1 MNSLCKSNH
10 KKRGNLDMQI
20 EVVNPGDSIW
30 RIANRYGVSVESI
43 VRVNG
48 LDDPG
53 RLVPGQAL
61 VIPIVGKYHTV
72 VQGESFWTIANR
84 YGVNLQRLIQVNPN
98 VNPAQLQ
105 AGQVLRIPQAPKPI
119 IESNAY
125 LEPAATE
132 RDQALVREHADLL
145 TYFSI
150 FQYRVLRTGELVPPN
165 DAAALEAIHATAS
178 RPMMV
183 IANFEEGNFSPE
195 IARAIFTNTAARE
208 ALLTSIIQ
216 TMRNKG
222 FRALNIDFE
231 NMHPDDRE
239 RYTQFLRE
247 VTARLHQEGFL
258 VSTALA
264 PKVSATQVGTWYEA
278 HDYRA
283 HGESVDFVII
293 MTYEW
298 GWSGGPPM
306 AVAPIPQ
313 VRRVLDYAV
322 SVIPP
327 SKIMM
332 GAPLYGY
339 DWTLPFVPGGKFA
352 RAFSPQA
359 AVTQARNVG
368 AVIRYDPVS
377 QAPNYSYYDAQG
389 REHVV
394 WFEDARSM
402 QAKFDLIKSYGLRG
416 ISYWVLGNPF
426 PQNWALLADN
436 FTIRKI

>member
-1 MNSLCKSNH
+1 
-10 KKRGNLDMQI
+10 MQI
-20 EVVNPGDSIW
+20 AVVNPGESLW
-30 RIANRYGVSVESI
+30 QIANRYGVTTESI
-43 VRVNG
+43 VVLNS
-48 LDDPG
+48 LDQPE

-61 VIPIVGKYHTV
+61 VLPVVGSYYTIR
-72 VQGESFWTIANR
+72 QGDSFYSIANR
-84 YGVNLQRLIQVNPN
+84 LGIPLQSLVQANPN
-98 VNPAQLQ
+98 VDPTQLQ

-125 LEPAATE
+125 LQPSTAE
-132 RDQALVREHADLL
+132 RDRNLVQEHADLL

-150 FQYRVLRTGELVPPN
+150 FQYRVLRTGALVAPA
-165 DAAALEAIHATAS
+165 DTAALEAIRATDS

-195 IARAIFTNTAARE
+195 ISRAIFTDAAVRNT
-208 ALLTSIIQ
+208 LITSVMQ
-216 TMRNKG
+216 TMKAKG

-231 NMHPDDRE
+231 NMYADDRE
-239 RYTQFLRE
+239 LYNQFLRE
-247 VTARLHQEGFL
+247 ITARLHQEGLL

-264 PKVSATQVGTWYEA
+264 PKTSAAQVGQWYEA

-283 HGESVDFVII
+283 HGEIVDFVII

-306 AVAPIPQ
+306 AVSPIPQ
-313 VRRVLDYAV
+313 VRAVLDYAV

-327 SKIMM
+327 AKIMM

-339 DWTLPFVPGGKFA
+339 DWTLPFVQGGKFA
-352 RAFSPQA
+352 RSLSPQA

-368 AVIRYDPVS
+368 AIIRYDPIS
-377 QAPNYSYYDAQG
+377 QAPNYSYYDAEG
-389 REHVV
+389 KEHIV

-426 PQNWALLADN
+426 PQNWALLGDN
-436 FTIRKI
+436 FRIRKI

>member
-1 MNSLCKSNH
+1 
-10 KKRGNLDMQI
+10 MQI
-20 EVVNPGDSIW
+20 AVVNPGESLW
-30 RIANRYGVSVESI
+30 QIANRYGISADSI
-43 VRVNG
+43 IRVNG
-48 LDDPG
+48 LDQPEN
-53 RLVPGQAL
+53 LVPGQAL
-61 VIPIVGKYHTV
+61 VIPIVGSYYTIR
-72 VQGESFWTIANR
+72 QGDSFYSIANR
-84 YGVNLQRLIQVNPN
+84 LGVSLQSLIQVNPN
-98 VNPAQLQ
+98 VDPTQLQ
-105 AGQVLRIPQAPKPI
+105 VGQVLRIPQAPRPI

-125 LEPAATE
+125 LQPSTAE
-132 RDQALVREHADLL
+132 RDQDLVREHAELL

-150 FQYRVLRTGELVPPN
+150 FQYRVLRTGELVEPE
-165 DAAALEAIHATAS
+165 DTAALEAIRATNA

-195 IARAIFTNTAARE
+195 ISRAIFTNTAARE
-208 ALLTSIIQ
+208 AMITSIIR
-216 TMRNKG
+216 TMQDKG

-231 NMHPDDRE
+231 NMYADDRE
-239 RYTQFLRE
+239 LYNQFLRE
-247 VTARLHQEGFL
+247 ITARLHQEGLL

-264 PKVSATQVGTWYEA
+264 PKISATQVGQWYEA

-283 HGESVDFVII
+283 HGEIVDFVIL

-306 AVAPIPQ
+306 AVSPIPQ
-313 VRRVLDYAV
+313 VRAVLDFAV

-339 DWTLPFVPGGKFA
+339 DWTLPFVLGGRFA
-352 RAFSPQA
+352 RSLSPQA

-368 AVIRYDPVS
+368 AFIRYDPVS
-377 QAPNYSYYDAQG
+377 QAPNYSYYDSEG
-389 REHVV
+389 KEHIV

-426 PQNWALLADN
+426 PQNWALLEDN
-436 FTIRKI
+436 FRIRKI